1 MTDRSSAA
9 SLDGATTGDRIPGGD
24 KGNPVT
30 LLTHMVILHHLTGH
44 YREMCV
50 CELVEVLKM
59 TQPAVSQH
67 LRKLKHAGLVKERKT
82 AQWVF
87 YRLDGSGVPFL
98 DAVLDALPGVEE
110 ERAWLSARGLRA
122 ACGPGSE
129 AEQRETGPVERRGWG

>member
-1 MTDRSSAA
+1 MGRTFEAWAEVYKALADRTRLHILA
-9 SLDGATTGDRIPGGD
+9 LLRGG
-24 KGNPVT
+24 
-30 LLTHMVILHHLTGH
+30 
-44 YREMCV
+44 EMCV